1 MKFTVSLCCLLISLS
16 TFAQNSLRITGTVK
30 DSEGLSVISAV
41 VRQTDKTSNATVTD
55 KDGKFKMILP
65 KDKSIEISCLG
76 YITKI
81 IKVDGKEKDL
91 DITLVLAYLYTT

>member
-1 MKFTVSLCCLLISLS
+1 MRQSVLKFTVSLCCLLISLS
-16 TFAQNSLRITGTVK
+16 TFAQNSIRITGTVK

-65 KDKSIEISCLG
+65 
-76 YITKI
+76 
-81 IKVDGKEKDL
+81 
-91 DITLVLAYLYTT
+91 